1 LENAGLGAFLSHL
14 TIIGGGWAG
23 LAAAVR
29 ATEHG
34 FTVRLLEAAPQL
46 GGRARRVM
54 HDGLALDNGQHIFI
68 GAYRDTLHL
77 MRTIGVDSQNALWR
91 MPLQLQTI
99 DGEGLAL
106 PRLPAPLN
114 LLIGVGMAKGW
125 SWGDKFTL
133 LRVAAQWQRQG
144 FRCQAQMN
152 VAQLCRNI
160 PSQVMNS
167 LIEPLCVSALNLP
180 PHLASGQVFLTV
192 LKDALWSGQGG
203 SDLLL
208 PRVDL
213 GQLMPDAALAWL
225 SHRGAVVQTHQR
237 VQTLEPWLNAPV
249 VLACPPWEAA
259 LLTQTMAPEWSAM
272 ASALAHTAISTVY
285 VRTQQALNWP
295 SPMVAMTS
303 SDQAPAQFAFDKG
316 RLSTEPQLEGVLAL
330 VASASLGER
339 NAITADV
346 MRQLPDQ
353 LGIFD
358 AALITTVVEKR
369 ATFACVPALERP
381 PLQVCEGVVAC
392 GDYVAGP
399 YPATIEAAVRSGF
412 AAVDALKQPA

>member
-1 LENAGLGAFLSHL
+1 
-14 TIIGGGWAG
+14 
-23 LAAAVR
+23 
-29 ATEHG
+29 
-34 FTVRLLEAAPQL
+34 
-46 GGRARRVM
+46 M
-54 HDGLALDNGQHIFI
+54 
-68 GAYRDTLHL
+68 
-77 MRTIGVDSQNALWR
+77 
-91 MPLQLQTI
+91 
-99 DGEGLAL
+99 
-106 PRLPAPLN
+106 
-114 LLIGVGMAKGW
+114 
-125 SWGDKFTL
+125 
-133 LRVAAQWQRQG
+133 
-144 FRCQAQMN
+144 
-152 VAQLCRNI
+152 
-160 PSQVMNS
+160 
-167 LIEPLCVSALNLP
+167 
-180 PHLASGQVFLTV
+180 
-192 LKDALWSGQGG
+192 
-203 SDLLL
+203 
-208 PRVDL
+208 
-213 GQLMPDAALAWL
+213 
-225 SHRGAVVQTHQR
+225 
-237 VQTLEPWLNAPV
+237 QTLEPWLNAPV

-259 LLTQTMAPEWSAM
+259 LLTQTLAPKWSAM